1 MEERVGEFHMI
12 CGGQNEEVQR
22 VEKVI
27 ATPHPPKNREIIRVI
42 DLGFMYQLRSSL
54 ILRFFAEITS
64 LVPFHIYYIL
74 LVTDQYPKEITN
86 LASQKKSNPDVSVPG
101 STEVCAGQ
109 WAGHFSPC
117 HLGGTQSQDWGHPHI
132 ADPYEHPG
140 VWTSLQH
147 IIPPPTQYI
156 KAIKFGWLH

>member
-1 MEERVGEFHMI
+1 
-12 CGGQNEEVQR
+12 
-22 VEKVI
+22 
-27 ATPHPPKNREIIRVI
+27 
-42 DLGFMYQLRSSL
+42 MYQLRSSL

-109 WAGHFSPC
+109 
-117 HLGGTQSQDWGHPHI
+117 
-132 ADPYEHPG
+132 
-140 VWTSLQH
+140 
-147 IIPPPTQYI
+147 
-156 KAIKFGWLH
+156 